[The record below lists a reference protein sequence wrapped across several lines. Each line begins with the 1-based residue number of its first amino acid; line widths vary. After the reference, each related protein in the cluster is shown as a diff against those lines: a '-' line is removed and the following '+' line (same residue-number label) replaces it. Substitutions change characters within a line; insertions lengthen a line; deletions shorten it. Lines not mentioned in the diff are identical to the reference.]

1 MSLLKRI
8 ERARPAAEGDPQV
21 PATTTQPSSQTPAPS
36 GPGQVGP
43 PVQAGQTTAAGR
55 PFLGAMPARESFREA
70 KYRVQNRLINE
81 LDPKLDVTNQ
91 VEVRRQIEELFGKI
105 ADEEGLALT
114 RAERV
119 RMLEQITDEILGLG
133 PLEPLLRDE
142 TITEVMVNGPQ
153 QVYIEREGRLELTNV
168 TFQNDEHV
176 MKIIQRIIAP
186 IGRRVDESSPMV
198 DARLADG
205 SRVNAVIPPLSLV
218 GPVITIRKFAAT
230 PYTVEDLIRFGT
242 ATPEMFEFLEACV
255 KARLNIFVSGGTGS
269 GKTTELNILS
279 SFIPDDERIVTIE
292 DAAELQ
298 LRQEHVITLESRPSN
313 IEGKGAVPI
322 RELVRNALRM
332 RPDRIIVGECRSGEA
347 LDMLQA
353 MNTGHD
359 GSMSTGHANSPRDM
373 LSRLET
379 MVLMAGMDLPL
390 RAIREQIASAVDL
403 IVHQNRLKDG
413 SRKIVNITEVQGME
427 GDVIVMQDIFVFEQT
442 GVVEG
447 KIEGKLRPTGIRP
460 KFVEKF
466 DAAGI
471 HLPPNVFGSPF

>member
-8 ERARPAAEGDPQV
+8 ESARPGSAPAAGPGV
-21 PATTTQPSSQTPAPS
+21 PAAPP
-36 GPGQVGP
+36 GPGAP
-43 PVQAGQTTAAGR
+43 AGQAPTPSQRLMTQA
-55 PFLGAMPARESFREA
+55 PVRESFRDV
-70 KYRVQNRLINE
+70 KFRIQSRVIQD
-81 LDPKLDVTNQ
+81 LDPKLDLSNQ
-91 VEVRRQIEELFGKI
+91 VEVRRQIEEIFGKVI
-105 ADEEGLALT
+105 DEEALALT

-119 RMLEQITDEILGLG
+119 RMLEQITDEFLGLG

-205 SRVNAVIPPLSLV
+205 SRVNAIIPPLSLV
-218 GPVITIRKFAAT
+218 GPVITIRKFSAT
-230 PYTVEDLIRFGT
+230 PFTVEDLVRFGT

-255 KARLNIFVSGGTGS
+255 QARLNIFVSGGTGS
-269 GKTTELNILS
+269 GKTTMLNILS

-313 IEGKGAVPI
+313 IEGKGAIPI

-353 MNTGHD
+353 MSTGHD

-379 MVLMAGMDLPL
+379 MVLMAGVDLPL
-390 RAIREQIASAVDL
+390 RAIREQVASAVDL
-403 IVHQNRLKDG
+403 IVQQSRLKDG
-413 SRKIVNITEVQGME
+413 TRKIVNITELQGME
-427 GDVIVMQDIFVFEQT
+427 GDVIVMQDVFVFEQT

-447 KIEGKLRPTGIRP
+447 KIQGRLKPTGIRP

-466 DAAGI
+466 EVMGI
-471 HLPPNVFGSPF
+471 NLPPGLFGFTY